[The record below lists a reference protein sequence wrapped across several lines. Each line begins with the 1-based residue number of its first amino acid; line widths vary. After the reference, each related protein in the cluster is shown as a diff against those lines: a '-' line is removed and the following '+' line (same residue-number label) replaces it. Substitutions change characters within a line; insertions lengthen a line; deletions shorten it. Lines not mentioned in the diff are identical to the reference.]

1 MSVLNIS
8 RGSDLW
14 KRFVKR
20 DRKKNQTVLL
30 VNMYTH
36 AVITANSTPAF
47 SSRLDVFL
55 RQRTNFDFTPSTF
68 SPHSTKQEGAESLH
82 LCMTKYYS
90 LMGKLAAS
98 TAILAVNVITPPP
111 NTVHRDEWNFQMSEP
126 FVRLNWCCFQTP
138 VSTACSF

>member
-1 MSVLNIS
+1 MSVLNIR

-20 DRKKNQTVLL
+20 HRKKQTVLL
-30 VNMYTH
+30 VSMCTY

-55 RQRTNFDFTPSTF
+55 CQRTNFVFTSSTF
-68 SPHSTKQEGAESLH
+68 PPHSTKQEGTESLH

-111 NTVHRDEWNFQMSEP
+111 TLFTETSEISKCQSP
-126 FVRLNWCCFQTP
+126 L
-138 VSTACSF
+138 SD